1 MGTNTSTRKLSE
13 ELDIH
18 DRTIRY
24 RLSRLRKEG
33 YLHPPTIQSHERKLG
48 LGEYTIFVTSVPG
61 KEQTLEKIFNDAQS
75 IYFYNP
81 TTGRYEGYVIYAS
94 YPLSNP
100 TLVPNMVKELIKR
113 GLIEDYHLHDVLDY
127 KRRGCVIKRVFLG
140 PPVDWAKWIKS
151 IPRVMKRKRGLQLE
165 LDDNPT
171 PVECDAIDVGILGL
185 KVDNPEITLK
195 ELGKQLSMSQ
205 PQIHSRLKKL
215 EDSGVIRGYKPSISP
230 FKNSIK
236 MGIVFKSKE
245 YADKIIMSLY
255 QLPYFIAINMAS
267 KSHYYII
274 VEVPSSELNSFLKGI
289 KQYRPYTENMF
300 VQFMEK
306 GIGKGFDHVMS
317 AFNPDSQEWEFNLDE
332 FIDVLNKH
340 ST

>member
-1 MGTNTSTRKLSE
+1 
-13 ELDIH
+13 
-18 DRTIRY
+18 
-24 RLSRLRKEG
+24 
-33 YLHPPTIQSHERKLG
+33 
-48 LGEYTIFVTSVPG
+48 
-61 KEQTLEKIFNDAQS
+61 
-75 IYFYNP
+75 
-81 TTGRYEGYVIYAS
+81 
-94 YPLSNP
+94 
-100 TLVPNMVKELIKR
+100 
-113 GLIEDYHLHDVLDY
+113 
-127 KRRGCVIKRVFLG
+127 
-140 PPVDWAKWIKS
+140 
-151 IPRVMKRKRGLQLE
+151 
-165 LDDNPT
+165 
-171 PVECDAIDVGILGL
+171 
-185 KVDNPEITLK
+185 
-195 ELGKQLSMSQ
+195 MSQ

-245 YADKIIMSLY
+245 YADRIIMSLY

-317 AFNPDSQEWEFNLDE
+317 AFNPDSQEWELTLDE

-340 ST
+340 IV